1 LISQPFPEDIMQP
14 LRRIRRV
21 VAAGLL
27 TLYLPSCSSWKLGYL
42 SPAEMLTEVV
52 HVTTTDGKETALVNP
67 WVRGDSLIASRRN
80 AWGTA
85 DRDTIAIALAAVRT
99 IQVGGYK
106 GTPEADRTI
115 PVVLARTHPGRV
127 RVTTAAGAFQLVRPW
142 VANDSLLGSRPG
154 TKPGT
159 GDTIRVALPAI
170 RRLEMRAYDG
180 SETMVLIGVSLVVV
194 TAAVVAANCGYG
206 CNKSFGW

>member
-1 LISQPFPEDIMQP
+1 MHTS
-14 LRRIRRV
+14 RRMRRV
-21 VAAGLL
+21 IAAGLL
-27 TLYLPSCSSWKLGYL
+27 TLYLPSCTSWQLGYM

-52 HVTTTDGKETALVNP
+52 RVTTTDGKEIALANP
-67 WVRGDSLIASRRN
+67 WVRGDSLVAGRRN

-99 IQVGGYK
+99 IQIGRYQGM
-106 GTPEADRTI
+106 PEADRTI
-115 PVVLARTHPGRV
+115 PPLLERTKPKLV
-127 RVTTAAGAFQLVRPW
+127 RVTTAAGALRLDQPW
-142 VANDSLLGSRPG
+142 VAGDTLLGFRAGARSGAR
-154 TKPGT
+154 
-159 GDTIRVALPAI
+159 DTVRVALTGI